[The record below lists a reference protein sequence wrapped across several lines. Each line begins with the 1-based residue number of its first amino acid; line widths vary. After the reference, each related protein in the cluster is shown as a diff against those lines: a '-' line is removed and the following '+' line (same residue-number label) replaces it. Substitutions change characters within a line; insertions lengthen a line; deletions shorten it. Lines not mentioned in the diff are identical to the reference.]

1 MSKKYNTCG
10 KTEFENEI
18 SVLKIPQQE
27 FDSYEE
33 VNKLINYI
41 TRSKANKKISDDLIS
56 YGARGLMTQ
65 QGISDVIKQWK
76 QVQRSYKYP
85 GCGENKHYFGR
96 HCYHEIYCLS
106 EDVSKRIGK
115 NHIKKLAYKLS
126 EVYWKQGHQVVYG
139 IHSPD
144 RYRERL
150 HIHFVINTVCL
161 YTGKKWHDWY
171 GGKTEKRKQEL
182 DMITAE
188 FLRTLY

>member
-1 MSKKYNTCG
+1 
-10 KTEFENEI
+10 
-18 SVLKIPQQE
+18 
-27 FDSYEE
+27 
-33 VNKLINYI
+33 
-41 TRSKANKKISDDLIS
+41 
-56 YGARGLMTQ
+56 MT
-65 QGISDVIKQWK
+65 
-76 QVQRSYKYP
+76 YL
-85 GCGENKHYFGR
+85 NFGR

-171 GGKTEKRKQEL
+171 ANYDDEPLGYFQKSADDGWQY
-182 DMITAE
+182 A
-188 FLRTLY
+188 